1 MQAYQEKERYIKI
14 QGRERTT
21 RWSYNKRIKVPEIR
35 LNGLWLAEQ
44 GFFPNKHIKITVR
57 REVLVIQPLTNNV
70 YE

>member
-1 MQAYQEKERYIKI
+1 MLPHQEKERYIKI

-44 GFFPNKHIKITVR
+44 GFFPSKQVKITIR
-57 REVLVIQPLTNNV
+57 REVLLIQPVQSNV
-70 YE
+70 YN